1 MAKKT
6 NDNKEKDEEHEE
18 TEIYMRWDENEVPE
32 SEFEEEEDKQEEDEE
47 DDVNIDEIDS
57 GEEKIFKMK
66 EYWHRLSL
74 PTMEKELIDKWYACI
89 FLHNKSA
96 SLYIGRMKKRF
107 LSDEGGMLLALE
119 LDCLERKLGI
129 ADNILWEDIKRYM
142 WTCTIESPEG
152 TTLRVSILR
161 NSN

>member
-1 MAKKT
+1 M
-6 NDNKEKDEEHEE
+6 E
-18 TEIYMRWDENEVPE
+18 
-32 SEFEEEEDKQEEDEE
+32 
-47 DDVNIDEIDS
+47 
-57 GEEKIFKMK
+57 

-119 LDCLERKLGI
+119 LDFVVKLVEVNKKL
-129 ADNILWEDIKRYM
+129 AHKD
-142 WTCTIESPEG
+142 
-152 TTLRVSILR
+152 TLHYFVIH
-161 NSN
+161 NKVV